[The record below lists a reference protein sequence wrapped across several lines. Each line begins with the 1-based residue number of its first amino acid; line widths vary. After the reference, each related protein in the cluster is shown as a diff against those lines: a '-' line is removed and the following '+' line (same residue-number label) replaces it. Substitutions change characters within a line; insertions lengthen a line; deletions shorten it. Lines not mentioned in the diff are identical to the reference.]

1 MEQDPPS
8 TALCERLSP
17 GPSSP
22 VSLAAGP
29 VLEAESQP
37 DLQLLPAVVLHAEDE
52 DGAGEGAVGVVV
64 GEAGGDLP
72 ADQPHPDLRQS
83 AQLQL
88 RD

>member
-8 TALCERLSP
+8 TALCEGFSP
-17 GPSSP
+17 GPPSP

-37 DLQLLPAVVLHAEDE
+37 HLQLLPAVVLHAEDE

-72 ADQPHPDLRQS
+72 ADQPHPDLGQS
-83 AQLQL
+83 GQLQL